1 MKRKF
6 YDIVHNKECLRLCEK
21 LGFERVFTDREI
33 KIVRGGT
40 LSKNRKIVRTKGIHV
55 LLDPTTP
62 KKLEFDSAVA
72 QVAHDKDIAVGIS
85 LASLLETSGLDRVG
99 LIRNLKFV
107 IELCKK
113 KNTEIVLISGAND
126 VYGMRT
132 PQDLASV
139 GVMLGLTKPQALW
152 SVSQAYGGWL

>member
-1 MKRKF
+1 
-6 YDIVHNKECLRLCEK
+6 
-21 LGFERVFTDREI
+21 
-33 KIVRGGT
+33 
-40 LSKNRKIVRTKGIHV
+40 
-55 LLDPTTP
+55 
-62 KKLEFDSAVA
+62 
-72 QVAHDKDIAVGIS
+72 
-85 LASLLETSGLDRVG
+85 LLETFGLERVG